1 MLKAR
6 ILAALLVAAGVAL
19 PQDDD
24 PRLAGRVKELVEQL
38 RSDDLIV
45 ADDALAGLVK
55 LGPDAVPLIR
65 ESMESASMDTRL
77 RLESA
82 VKQIARNVR
91 RERAI
96 GKPVAVT
103 LRVADRPV
111 AEALGELAQKSGKA
125 IEFADLPEGRVTVD
139 VGNGSFWAAL
149 DGVCRSHGG
158 IMWRIRGAK
167 IAVEHRPYRD
177 VPKVVLGNLMMY
189 LDELSTSTYS
199 QQGHKWSHLRIAGRL
214 AWVEGTRPQTATL
227 AFDDLEDDKGVS
239 LANQPNNYGG
249 YDAGGP
255 EGPALSMPLNYS
267 HQTVLDDG
275 ATELARCK
283 GAVTVRYVL
292 ETKRVI
298 SIPNPAAAR
307 GQAFDAGATS
317 MRVEDCTATART
329 FSGRI
334 AVTRSGE
341 QRENLQI
348 KPSDIVIVDKK
359 GNVCPGKSQ
368 NQGSS
373 SMHNGTNWTIT
384 WYYQV
389 SFSLPEDAEVASLD
403 LQQPVDTEEIV
414 LPFDFKGLKLK

>member
-1 MLKAR
+1 MIGTAC
-6 ILAALLVAAGVAL
+6 ALLVAAGVVF
-19 PQDDD
+19 PQDEGK
-24 PRLAGRVKELVEQL
+24 LVGRVKELVEQL
-38 RSDDLIV
+38 RSDDLVV

-55 LGPDAVPLIR
+55 LGPDAVPFIKQ
-65 ESMESASMDTRL
+65 SMESASMDTRL

-96 GKPVAVT
+96 GKPIAVT
-103 LRVADRPV
+103 LRVADKPV
-111 AEALGELAQKSGKA
+111 AEALAELTQKSDKA
-125 IEFADLPEGRVTVD
+125 IEFADLPEGNVTVD

-149 DGVCRSHGG
+149 DGLCRSHGG
-158 IMWRIRGAK
+158 IMWRIRGTK
-167 IAVEHRPYRD
+167 IAVEKRPYRD
-177 VPKVVLGNLMMY
+177 VPKVILGNLMMY
-189 LDELSTSTYS
+189 LDELSTSNYA

-214 AWVEGTRPQTATL
+214 AWVEGTRPQAATL

-239 LANQPNNYGG
+239 LANQPNNYGW

-267 HQTVLDDG
+267 HQTPIDDG
-275 ATELARCK
+275 ATELTKCK

-292 ETKRVI
+292 ETKRI
-298 SIPNPAAAR
+298 ITIPNPAGAR
-307 GQAFDAGATS
+307 GQAFDSGGAS
-317 MRVEDCTATART
+317 MRVEDCTATPRT

-341 QRENLQI
+341 QRDNLQI

-359 GNVCPGKSQ
+359 GSVYSGKSQ

-373 SMHNGTNWTIT
+373 SMHNGTSWTIT

-389 SFSLPEDAEVASLD
+389 SFSLPEDAEIASLD